1 MDIQKRT
8 LPPLGSLPL
17 GGVGLGMA
25 EGGRGIR
32 ERDGEC
38 QLSLRHPVTCGT
50 EFKGDESMD
59 SFPFQNA
66 RAALPSEAALVPAST
81 LLRGTELTQKKIHSR
96 AGPSVGAMKGKSFGG
111 SRAPLWGGWLCKQT
125 ASLSSI
131 PGQGEAS
138 VSRIPASFLTS
149 SLVLWSL

>member
-17 GGVGLGMA
+17 GGVGLGMV
-25 EGGRGIR
+25 EGGRAMG

-38 QLSLRHPVTCGT
+38 QLSLRHGVTCGT

-66 RAALPSEAALVPAST
+66 RAALPSEAALVPASM
-81 LLRGTELTQKKIHSR
+81 LL
-96 AGPSVGAMKGKSFGG
+96 
-111 SRAPLWGGWLCKQT
+111 
-125 ASLSSI
+125 
-131 PGQGEAS
+131 
-138 VSRIPASFLTS
+138 
-149 SLVLWSL
+149 

>member
-1 MDIQKRT
+1 MDVQKRT

-25 EGGRGIR
+25 EGGRGIW

-38 QLSLRHPVTCGT
+38 QLSPGHRVTCGT

-81 LLRGTELTQKKIHSR
+81 LLRGTGLAQEKIHSR
-96 AGPSVGAMKGKSFGG
+96 AGPSVGAMKGKSFLGKR
-111 SRAPLWGGWLCKQT
+111 ST
-125 ASLSSI
+125 ALRGAGFASEQHLSL
-131 PGQGEAS
+131 P
-138 VSRIPASFLTS
+138 
-149 SLVLWSL
+149 SLVWEKPV